1 MKIKHPLYNKEDQ
14 NKGISGAQ
22 ENCAHVLIVYNI
34 SVNIYI
40 LYGWLILETFR

>member
-22 ENCAHVLIVYNI
+22 DTGLKVK
-34 SVNIYI
+34 
-40 LYGWLILETFR
+40 G